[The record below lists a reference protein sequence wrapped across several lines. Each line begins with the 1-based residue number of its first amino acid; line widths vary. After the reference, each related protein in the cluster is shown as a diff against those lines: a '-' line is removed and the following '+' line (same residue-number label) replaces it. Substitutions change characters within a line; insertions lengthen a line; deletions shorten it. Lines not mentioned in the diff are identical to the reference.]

1 MNNAN
6 ANAPK
11 TVAGSASG
19 VPTPSGTSVF
29 GMSPTL
35 VVLAA
40 GMGSR
45 YGGLK
50 QIDPMGPS
58 GETILDY
65 SVYDALR
72 AGFGRV
78 VFIIRPDFEDAFRSG
93 IAARFSDRVEVDF
106 SFQTLDRLPTGFAV
120 PADRE
125 KPWGTTHAILCA
137 REQIHGNFAVINADD
152 FYGRNS
158 YAVLSAHLQ
167 AADPSSTDFSMVGFT
182 LRNTLSD
189 HGSVARGVCAANA
202 DGFLT
207 SIDEMTKI
215 ERDGIAARNTRD
227 DGTVVRLTGD
237 EPVSMNMWG
246 FTPRLF
252 DHLDRVFGE
261 FLTRAGGEL
270 KSECFIPLTVGQLV
284 GEGAATCRVLRTD
297 SSWFG
302 VTYREDKEVVQAS
315 IADLIARGDYPPN
328 LWAE

>member
-1 MNNAN
+1 
-6 ANAPK
+6 
-11 TVAGSASG
+11 
-19 VPTPSGTSVF
+19 
-29 GMSPTL
+29 MSPTL

-50 QIDPMGPS
+50 QIDPMGPA

-93 IAARFSDRVEVDF
+93 VAARFSDRVEVDF
-106 SFQTLDRLPTGFAV
+106 SFQTLDRLPSGFAV
-120 PADRE
+120 PAGRE

-152 FYGRNS
+152 FYGRHS

-207 SIDEMTKI
+207 AIDEMTKI
-215 ERDGIAARNTRD
+215 ERDGSAARNTRD

-284 GEGAATCRVLRTD
+284 DEGAATCRVLRTD

-315 IADLIARGDYPPN
+315 IADLIARGDYPAS

>member
-1 MNNAN
+1 MN

-11 TVAGSASG
+11 IGVVSANVARDLQR
-19 VPTPSGTSVF
+19 TSVT
-29 GMSPTL
+29 GMVPTL

-65 SVYDALR
+65 SVFDALR

-78 VFIIRPDFEDAFRSG
+78 VFIIRPDFEDAFRTG
-93 IAARFSDRVEVDF
+93 VAAKFSDRVDVDF
-106 SFQTLDRLPTGFAV
+106 AFQTLDRLPDGFSV
-120 PADRE
+120 PEGRE

-137 REQIHGNFAVINADD
+137 REAIVGNFAVINADD
-152 FYGRNS
+152 FYGRDS
-158 YAVLSAHLQ
+158 YKVLADNLKAVDA
-167 AADPSSTDFSMVGFT
+167 SSTDFSMVGFT
-182 LRNTLSD
+182 LRNTLSN
-189 HGSVARGVCAANA
+189 HGTVARGVCSTTEQ
-202 DGFLT
+202 GFLA

-215 ERDGIAARNTRD
+215 GRNGSGAVNTRE
-227 DGTVVRLTGD
+227 DGSIVSLTGD

-252 DHLDRVFGE
+252 DHLDRIFRE
-261 FLTRAGGEL
+261 FLTTSGKEL
-270 KSECFIPLTVGQLV
+270 KSECFIPLTVGQLIN
-284 GEGAATCRVLRTD
+284 ESQATCRVLRTD

-302 VTYREDKEVVQAS
+302 VTYREDKDIVQRS
-315 IADLIARGDYPPN
+315 IADLVRKGEYPAN
-328 LWAE
+328 LWA

>member
-1 MNNAN
+1 
-6 ANAPK
+6 
-11 TVAGSASG
+11 
-19 VPTPSGTSVF
+19 
-29 GMSPTL
+29 MSPTL

-50 QIDPMGPS
+50 QIDPMGPA

-93 IAARFSDRVEVDF
+93 VAARFSDRVEVDF
-106 SFQTLDRLPTGFAV
+106 SFQTLDRLPAWFSV
-120 PADRE
+120 PAGRE

-137 REQIHGNFAVINADD
+137 REQIKDNFAVINADD
-152 FYGRNS
+152 FYGRHS
-158 YAVLSAHLQ
+158 YAVLSEHLQ
-167 AADPSSTDFSMVGFT
+167 AVDPASTDFAMVGFT

-189 HGSVARGVCAANA
+189 HGSVARGVCAANSE
-202 DGFLT
+202 GFLT

-215 ERDGIAARNTRD
+215 ERDGRAARNIRG
-227 DGTVVRLTGD
+227 DGTVVTLTGD

-261 FLTRAGGEL
+261 FLSRFGGEL

-284 GEGAATCRVLRTD
+284 DERAATCRVLRTD

-315 IADLIARGDYPPN
+315 IAELIAQGDYPAN
-328 LWAE
+328 LWAK